1 MTTVKLMA
9 VALIAAAC
17 GGDDDYAK
25 DWIPNT
31 GPLAHVS
38 GMAFIFGP
46 NSSGAVLEGATVSV
60 TEDPS
65 VTTTVAADGSF
76 AFDVPSGGPVT
87 FTLQKDDLQTT
98 QSAAIDVEADGIPM
112 LGFQVPTLSTVDL
125 LATLIRINVDPARC
139 QVVTTVS
146 RLGTEPY
153 GGDGLGVE
161 GATVTLAGAN
171 ADGPIYFMYDPTLP
185 TPDRTRTET
194 SLDGGVVF
202 ANVAVGDYTMAAT
215 KTGTSFSSVEVRC
228 RAGVLINAAPPHG
241 IQQRG

>member
-1 MTTVKLMA
+1 MKLIA
-9 VALIAAAC
+9 VALVATAC

-25 DWIPNT
+25 DWVPNT
-31 GPLAHVS
+31 GAPAHVS

-46 NSSGAVLEGATVSV
+46 NSSGAVLDGASVSV

-87 FTLQKDDLQTT
+87 FTLQKDGLQTT
-98 QSAAIDVEADGIPM
+98 QSAAIDIGPDGIPM

-125 LATLIRINVDPARC
+125 LSTLIRITVDPERC

-161 GATVTLAGAN
+161 GATVTLAGASD

-185 TPDRTRTET
+185 TPSRALTET

-202 ANVAVGDYTMAAT
+202 ANVAVGEYTMAAT
-215 KTGTSFSSVEVRC
+215 KSGTSFSSVDVRC
-228 RAGVLINAAPPHG
+228 RAGVLVNAAPPHG
-241 IQQRG
+241 IQQGG